1 MGVRGYRRGRLEPLP
16 VGGARDCWPPP
27 ARVVMGV
34 MVEVGEVVDAVPPVD
49 DRDEDEDEDDA
60 HDAVNPLPPY
70 LGRPQSLTTSDPLLE
85 R

>member
-1 MGVRGYRRGRLEPLP
+1 
-16 VGGARDCWPPP
+16 
-27 ARVVMGV
+27 MGV